1 MNSLAVWKFTIA
13 TASVGL
19 LTALLYGFNIDPH
32 FANVSML
39 YLLVVTL
46 CAVFLG
52 RSPAIWASILSFFA
66 FDWFFVDPRHT
77 FAVKEPAEW
86 IALCMFLLTA
96 TIIGQLMALLR
107 ARATEALQHKDE
119 TAALAEASWAIASQL
134 DTKSALI
141 EVVRQVAKVVDLQI
155 AAIIAT
161 GEDGEA
167 PYTVAIHP
175 EGAGLSTEHATR
187 AKELIEQ
194 LKTKETLQSPNN
206 YADDNGSMFLPIL
219 TAQGPVGI
227 VMLKLGQGHHLSLQQ
242 KHIIDSLVNHS
253 AIILQRHNLMT
264 AQTKALALAQADKL
278 KTALLSMVSHDFR
291 SPLTSIKAS
300 VSTLLGAG
308 PPVDPETQKSLLQG
322 IEQET
327 DRINRMVGNILDLSR
342 LEAKAWKLKPELTPI
357 AEILGMAL
365 DNFDKDANNR
375 INVFLNP
382 ELKEVFADSTQLV
395 QVIKNL
401 VENALKYSPKDSSIE
416 ISTDIQD
423 DMAIVEI
430 KDRGRGLPANIN
442 NMFEP
447 FWRASE
453 LQESSVPGVGI
464 GLAIC
469 RGLVEAHG
477 GTILAKNRK
486 DGGASFTVYLPM
498 NTRK

>member
-1 MNSLAVWKFTIA
+1 
-13 TASVGL
+13 
-19 LTALLYGFNIDPH
+19 
-32 FANVSML
+32 
-39 YLLVVTL
+39 
-46 CAVFLG
+46 
-52 RSPAIWASILSFFA
+52 
-66 FDWFFVDPRHT
+66 
-77 FAVKEPAEW
+77 
-86 IALCMFLLTA
+86 
-96 TIIGQLMALLR
+96 
-107 ARATEALQHKDE
+107 
-119 TAALAEASWAIASQL
+119 
-134 DTKSALI
+134 
-141 EVVRQVAKVVDLQI
+141 
-155 AAIIAT
+155 
-161 GEDGEA
+161 
-167 PYTVAIHP
+167 
-175 EGAGLSTEHATR
+175 
-187 AKELIEQ
+187 
-194 LKTKETLQSPNN
+194 
-206 YADDNGSMFLPIL
+206 
-219 TAQGPVGI
+219 
-227 VMLKLGQGHHLSLQQ
+227 
-242 KHIIDSLVNHS
+242 
-253 AIILQRHNLMT
+253 
-264 AQTKALALAQADKL
+264 
-278 KTALLSMVSHDFR
+278 
-291 SPLTSIKAS
+291 
-300 VSTLLGAG
+300 
-308 PPVDPETQKSLLQG
+308 
-322 IEQET
+322 
-327 DRINRMVGNILDLSR
+327 MVGNILDLSR

-423 DMAIVEI
+423 DMAIIEI

-447 FWRASE
+447 FWRASD